1 MRAEEIRELTDAEVR
16 SRVAELEEERFR
28 LRFRAATETLE
39 DPLRLRWIRKDVAR
53 MKTVLRER
61 EREAAGAVDAS
72 AAAKSRGSSPRKN
85 RTTRTA
91 ATKVTTRRAASARK
105 ATRTPSARATKG
117 SRAGGAGER

>member
-1 MRAEEIRELTDAEVR
+1 MRAEEIRELTDEEVR
-16 SRVAELEEERFR
+16 ARVAELEEERFR

-39 DPLRLRWIRKDVAR
+39 DPLRLRSIRKDVAR

-61 EREAAGAVDAS
+61 EREAAGAEGAT

-105 ATRTPSARATKG
+105 ATRTPSARTTKG